1 MSEVELRDRVAALR
15 GEGKSPKQIAR
26 ILGVAPSVVAPLV
39 RAAAAQA
46 RAAAGEPALVGCW
59 INAGWSR
66 GLTVDPARGW
76 VDAALAGGDASGGS
90 DILAGGDA
98 SDDGDGAEDVVEPI
112 VLDARNSLGGL
123 VTVLVARAHRWGSV
137 SVCGYLADVYCLGVK
152 NAMGP
157 DVMMDVELPGFREQY
172 FAAQSNGWQDAPL
185 GLAADLVFGS
195 VEYARGLGFEPHPDL
210 AAAAGH
216 LGSWAG
222 PSAITFGKDGRPFYV
237 SGPYDDPRR
246 VMRTLQSASTDAQPG
261 FVLGPAG

>member
-1 MSEVELRDRVAALR
+1 MGESELRDRVAALR

-26 ILGVAPSVVAPLV
+26 ILGVAPLV

-46 RAAAGEPALVGCW
+46 LAAAGEPALVGCW

-76 VDAALAGGDASGGS
+76 VDAAFEGGDAAA
-90 DILAGGDA
+90 DGDA
-98 SDDGDGAEDVVEPI
+98 AEGAVEPI

-123 VTVLVARAHRWGSV
+123 ATVLVARAHRWGSV

-157 DVMMDVELPGFREQY
+157 DVMTDVELPRFRETY
-172 FAAQSNGWQDAPL
+172 FAAQSNGWQEAPL
-185 GLAADLVFGS
+185 KLAADLVLGS
-195 VEYARGLGFEPHPDL
+195 VEYARGLGFEPHSDF

-216 LGSWAG
+216 LGAWEG
-222 PSAITFGKDGRPFYV
+222 PPAITFGKDGRPFYI

-246 VMRTLQSASTDAQPG
+246 VMRTLQSASTDTQPG
-261 FVLGPAG
+261 IVLGPVG

>member
-1 MSEVELRDRVAALR
+1 MGEIELRERVAALR

-39 RAAAAQA
+39 RAAAVQAQ
-46 RAAAGEPALVGCW
+46 AAAGEPALVGCW

-66 GLTVDPARGW
+66 GLTVDPTRGW
-76 VDAALAGGDASGGS
+76 VDAAFESGDAHGDGDEAGGA
-90 DILAGGDA
+90 
-98 SDDGDGAEDVVEPI
+98 VEPI
-112 VLDARNSLGGL
+112 VIDARDSLGGL

-157 DVMMDVELPGFREQY
+157 DVMTDVELPHFREQY
-172 FAAQSNGWQDAPL
+172 FSSQDGWQEAPL
-185 GLAADLVFGS
+185 ELAADLVLGS

-210 AAAAGH
+210 AAAVGH
-216 LGSWAG
+216 LGAWAG
-222 PSAITFGKDGRPFYV
+222 PSAITFGKDGRPFYI

-246 VMRTLQSASTDAQPG
+246 VMRTLQSASTDAPPG
-261 FVLGPAG
+261 IVLSPVG